1 MNEKFKQAYHELSL
15 SDKRNE
21 LNNEMELAY
30 EMLLA
35 LKKHIGL
42 EPNLDE
48 KLINY
53 DIIKDETMSE
63 SDLLDLL
70 YYDFFIIEKNIIDIA
85 TKLSKKNN

>member
-63 SDLLDLL
+63 SELLDLL

>member
-30 EMLLA
+30 EMLLE